1 MEPLGPTD
9 VLSYINERI
18 ELDERL
24 SDLWV
29 VGEVSDYTRSQQ
41 GHRYFSLKDGYSSL
55 RSVMFRTEMP
65 GVDLEPGDS
74 VIAHGRM
81 AVYRQRGD
89 LQFICD
95 FARSAGMGLAAAKFE
110 ELRDRLEKDGLFDPA
125 RKRRVP
131 AFARRI
137 GVVTSPTG
145 AAIQDI
151 RQVVGRRWPL
161 AELVLAPTMVQ
172 GEAAGVRIAA
182 AIEELATEKGLDVAI
197 LAREGGQAE
206 DLDGYSDERVA
217 RLTFPVVGDPVPQS
231 GPDVAVEAVLRDVEA
246 PADEPAGVGDLP
258 VEYRLPGGGPV
269 DEGGGLTGP
278 EGEAVT
284 RRFVVEGGVR
294 HQGRI
299 GEAGGRGKGPVLVEV
314 VLDGGVARSTFGHWS
329 GSVPQVFAGVCLR
342 RRSPYPRRL
351 RLAAGQQP
359 VGVGGITAGED
370 RRGPGSARR
379 EARPT
384 PAPRRHRAPSDRTG
398 LRLPR
403 LGCGPRS
410 PSGRR

>member
-1 MEPLGPTD
+1 MEPLEPTD

-197 LAREGGQAE
+197 LARGGGGAE
-206 DLDGYSDERVA
+206 DLAGFNDERVA
-217 RLTFPVVGDPVPQS
+217 RAIFRFPVPMVTGIGHETDRTIADYVADVYAPTPS
-231 GPDVAVEAVLRDVEA
+231 AAAEACTPDGPALAHQLRTWNARAASRLRERLADRATYVLQASRHLNRQAPEPGVLAEDVRRIAASMSQAMNVRASSRQAAVEATALRFA
-246 PADEPAGVGDLP
+246 
-258 VEYRLPGGGPV
+258 
-269 DEGGGLTGP
+269 
-278 EGEAVT
+278 
-284 RRFVVEGGVR
+284 
-294 HQGRI
+294 
-299 GEAGGRGKGPVLVEV
+299 
-314 VLDGGVARSTFGHWS
+314 VLDPMATLARGFAIVEDAGSRKVVNSTKQVKPGKRIAVS
-329 GSVPQVFAGVCLR
+329 ISDGSFWAEV
-342 RRSPYPRRL
+342 S
-351 RLAAGQQP
+351 
-359 VGVGGITAGED
+359 
-370 RRGPGSARR
+370 
-379 EARPT
+379 
-384 PAPRRHRAPSDRTG
+384 
-398 LRLPR
+398 
-403 LGCGPRS
+403 
-410 PSGRR
+410 